1 MEDDDDI
8 DPFYEDWL
16 VQQEPDEAEIDKM
29 LNEMWRD
36 EREDSQISD

>member
-8 DPFYEDWL
+8 DPSYEDWL
-16 VQQEPDEAEIDKM
+16 VQQEPDETEIDKM
-29 LNEMWRD
+29 LDEMWRD